1 MDRFLS
7 FLPRYWVS
15 FRPAS
20 ASALLVVVSLCRVG
34 SSGVSGSSVA
44 QPGMKSSLEC
54 GSL

>member
-20 ASALLVVVSLCRVG
+20 ASALLVVVSVFLCVG
-34 SSGVSGSSVA
+34 WDRPGSV
-44 QPGMKSSLEC
+44 GHRWHSL
-54 GSL
+54 G